1 MAAVVIHGARVC
13 IAYTTMI
20 VSSLSGFSTGN
31 SRGEM
36 VQGMVKDNGSGN
48 SRGEMV
54 QGIVEEKW
62 YRE

>member
-1 MAAVVIHGARVC
+1 
-13 IAYTTMI
+13 MI

-36 VQGMVKDNGSGN
+36 VQG
-48 SRGEMV
+48 
-54 QGIVEEKW
+54 IVEEKW